1 MKLEWNDLRCILTLI
16 NAILIIFYDKSIAWF
31 GIFIAFLGIMKDITL
46 DRKINGVVMH
56 FTTLLL
62 NIYFLICKCHKTKEK
77 ISLKNLHEK
86 I

>member
-46 DRKINGVVMH
+46 DRKLNGAVMH

-62 NIYFLICKCHKTKEK
+62 NIYFLI
-77 ISLKNLHEK
+77 
-86 I
+86 

>member
-16 NAILIIFYDKSIAWF
+16 NAILIIFYDKSIALF

-62 NIYFLICKCHKTKEK
+62 NIYFLI
-77 ISLKNLHEK
+77 
-86 I
+86 